1 VRFAQ
6 VAGKYMIVRVLYFA
20 GLRDAIGVA
29 EESLAIPDDVLT
41 VGALADQ
48 LAMRHPAFADRRGYV
63 RIARNEA
70 FVRDQEPLADGDVIA
85 LIPPVAG
92 G

>member
-1 VRFAQ
+1 MTVQ
-6 VAGKYMIVRVLYFA
+6 ILYFA
-20 GLRDAIGVA
+20 GLRDAIGMA
-29 EESLAIPDDVLT
+29 EESLELSPGIATI
-41 VGALADQ
+41 GALADH
-48 LAMRHPAFADRRGYV
+48 LAARHKAYAERRGHV

-70 FVRDQEPLADGDVIA
+70 FADDDEPLSDGDVVA

>member
-1 VRFAQ
+1 MTLR
-6 VAGKYMIVRVLYFA
+6 ILYFA
-20 GLRDAIGVA
+20 GLRDAVGLSEETLEVPAGVG
-29 EESLAIPDDVLT
+29 T
-41 VGALADQ
+41 VGALADH
-48 LAMRHPAFADRRGYV
+48 LAARHKAYADRRGHV

-70 FVRDQEPLADGDVIA
+70 FAADDETLCEGDVVA

>member
-1 VRFAQ
+1 VLAAVRSRG
-6 VAGKYMIVRVLYFA
+6 VRVVRVLYFA
-20 GLRDAIGVA
+20 GLRDAVGLG
-29 EESLAIPDDVLT
+29 EESLDLPDNVQT
-41 VGALADQ
+41 VRHLSNYLAARH
-48 LAMRHPAFADRRGYV
+48 LAYGERRAHV

-70 FVRDQEPLADGDVIA
+70 FAADDEPLSDGDIVA

>member
-1 VRFAQ
+1 MATLS
-6 VAGKYMIVRVLYFA
+6 VLYFGA
-20 GLRDAIGVA
+20 LREAIGTSA
-29 EESLAIPDDVLT
+29 ESLDLPDEVRT
-41 VGALADQ
+41 VGDLRSYLA
-48 LAMRHPAFADRRGYV
+48 ARHRAYADGQGCV

-70 FVRDQEPLADGDVIA
+70 FAADEERLSAGDVIA

>member
-1 VRFAQ
+1 MTLR
-6 VAGKYMIVRVLYFA
+6 ILYFA
-20 GLRDAIGVA
+20 GLRDAVGLSEETLELPAGV
-29 EESLAIPDDVLT
+29 VT
-41 VGALADQ
+41 VGALADH
-48 LAMRHPAFADRRGYV
+48 LAARHQAYAERRAHV

-70 FVRDQEPLADGDVIA
+70 FAADDEPLADGDVVA